1 MKTLLA
7 VSRWIDQV
15 SIRLG
20 RLVTWFILVA
30 VLVSA
35 GNAVVRKLFSVS
47 SNAWLELQWYLFG
60 AVFLLTA
67 GYTLYKNEH
76 VRVDVLSQFFPQRL
90 RIWVEIIGVVFFI
103 LPVSIIIAWLAWPVF
118 VDAFVTNEQSSN
130 SGGLIRWPAR
140 LLIPLGFGLL
150 ILAAVSHLI
159 KCVAWLR
166 GLGPDPT
173 GATESTSPEDVLIQ
187 EIQNNQT
194 DMKVSDASK
203 KNLSPPA

>member
-1 MKTLLA
+1 MRTLLA
-7 VSRWIDQV
+7 VSRLIDV
-15 SIRLG
+15 MIVKLG
-20 RLVTWFILVA
+20 RLVTWLILVA

-35 GNAVVRKLFSVS
+35 GNALVRKLFSVS

-76 VRVDVLSQFFPQRL
+76 VRVDVLSQFFSPRL
-90 RIWVEIIGVVFFI
+90 RVWVEIIGILFFI
-103 LPVSIIIAWLAWPVF
+103 LPVSAIIAWLAWPVF

-140 LLIPLGFGLL
+140 LLIPIGFGLL
-150 ILAAVSHLI
+150 ILAALSHLI

-166 GLGPDPT
+166 GMGPDPT
-173 GATESTSPEDVLIQ
+173 NTQESTSHEDVLIQ
-187 EIQNNQT
+187 EIQNSEQGLNSPDST
-194 DMKVSDASK
+194 K
-203 KNLSPPA
+203 KNLSQSS

>member
-103 LPVSIIIAWLAWPVF
+103 LSVSIIIAWLAWPFF
-118 VDAFVTNEQSSN
+118 VDAFFYNTLYYFSA
-130 SGGLIRWPAR
+130 GLIHF
-140 LLIPLGFGLL
+140 I
-150 ILAAVSHLI
+150 
-159 KCVAWLR
+159 
-166 GLGPDPT
+166 
-173 GATESTSPEDVLIQ
+173 
-187 EIQNNQT
+187 
-194 DMKVSDASK
+194 
-203 KNLSPPA
+203 